1 MDSIPS
7 TTPPMHPH
15 HHPHHP
21 LRGPAAYRHSE
32 ESIRSNHSIRPI
44 EQQGLSRSQS
54 MLKQQPQHPS
64 HRQPQNIELS
74 TRSAGRN
81 ASVGHV

>member
-32 ESIRSNHSIRPI
+32 ESIRSNHSIRPM

-54 MLKQQPQHPS
+54 MLKQPTQHPS

-81 ASVGHV
+81 ASVGHI